1 MTTTFRIREPLEQPR
16 TVRLATKHQ
25 ALRTSPGNEEHM
37 LEIARLLVAEDEAF
51 EVRASGTYPLI
62 VGTEVLSCE
71 AGE

>member
-25 ALRTSPGNEEHM
+25 ALRTS
-37 LEIARLLVAEDEAF
+37 RLLVAEDEAF

-71 AGE
+71 VGE